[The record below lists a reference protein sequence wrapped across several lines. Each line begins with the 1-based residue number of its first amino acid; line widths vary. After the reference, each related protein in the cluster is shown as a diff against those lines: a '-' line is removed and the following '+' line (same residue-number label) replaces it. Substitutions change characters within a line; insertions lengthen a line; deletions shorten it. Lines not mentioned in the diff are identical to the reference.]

1 MKIAF
6 KKKGKGLLGI
16 VSSWLINIWTIG
28 KYSHCEIVNTNNSYD
43 MKDWSNYSATA
54 LENGGGVTSTR
65 GTQYNPES
73 WDIFEVVGEGNEEVA
88 LEFLEKQ
95 VGKKYDWTGIFLS
108 MIFNTSQHEPNR
120 WFCSEIVAEALVR
133 GDYLV
138 TDIKSQSLHPNRLA
152 KLLIEKDIILIQGQ

>member
-16 VSSWLINIWTIG
+16 ISSWLINIWTIG
-28 KYSHCEIVNTNNSYD
+28 KYSHCEIVNTNGSDD

-54 LENGGGVTSTR
+54 IEHGGGVTSTT
-65 GTQYNPES
+65 GTNYTERA
-73 WDIFEVVGEGNEEVA
+73 WDIFDVVSEGDELA
-88 LEFLEKQ
+88 AYEFLDNQ

-133 GDYLV
+133 GGFLV
-138 TDIKSQSLHPNRLA
+138 TDIKSQGLHPNRLA
-152 KLLIEKDIILIQGQ
+152 KLLIKKEIVTLQGQ